1 MLRSLKR
8 EIVMQDFRLDPQ
20 SLSRMLGE
28 FRGAAP
34 VQQWHPPYCGEIDMR
49 IARDGRWYHNGQLI
63 RRPALVQLFASV
75 LRREPDGSYSL
86 VTPAERVTIRVEDCP
101 FVATLLNVS
110 GEGEQGMLDFTLN
123 TGERVQAGPEHR
135 LLVTSVGGEPHPVLQ
150 VRDGLD
156 ALISRNVFYQLA
168 ALAQVEAAQ
177 EGERLVLWSAGEK
190 FVLGRI

>member
-1 MLRSLKR
+1 
-8 EIVMQDFRLDPQ
+8 MQDFRLDPQ

-28 FRGAAP
+28 FRGPAP

-63 RRPALVQLFASV
+63 RRAALVQLFASV
-75 LRREPDGSYSL
+75 LRREPDGSFSL

-101 FVATLLNVS
+101 FVATLLNAG
-110 GEGEQGMLDFTLN
+110 GEGEQGMLEFTLN
-123 TGERVQAGPEHR
+123 TGERVQAGPQHR
-135 LLVTSVGGEPHPVLQ
+135 LLVTTVDGEPHPVLQ

-168 ALAQVEAAQ
+168 ALAQVEASSQ
-177 EGERLVLWSAGEK
+177 GERLVLWSGGEK
-190 FVLGRI
+190 FVLGQI

>member
-1 MLRSLKR
+1 MRSSR
-8 EIVMQDFRLDPQ
+8 RVIAMQDFRLDPQ

-28 FRGAAP
+28 FRGPAP

-63 RRPALVQLFASV
+63 RRPGLVQLFASV

-86 VTPAERVTIRVEDCP
+86 VTPAERVSIRVEDCP
-101 FVATLLNVS
+101 FVATLLDAS
-110 GEGEQGMLDFTLN
+110 GEGEQGVLDFTLN
-123 TGERVQAGPEHR
+123 TGERVQAGPKHR
-135 LLVTSVGGEPHPVLQ
+135 LLVSIVDGEPHPVLQ

-168 ALAQVEAAQ
+168 ALARLEAAQ
-177 EGERLVLWSAGEK
+177 DGECLVLWSAGEK
-190 FVLGRI
+190 FVLGQV